1 MKRTSLQGA
10 LTAYLLS
17 LEERAYSPE
26 TLKTRNL
33 TLSRFLHFLAMRG
46 VPRGQA
52 GALSDIRRVSE
63 ADIAAYVFRLARKKT
78 RFGRPSTPRTQGE
91 SLSVIRHFFGF
102 LVKTRVIFQDPARD
116 FDLPRVVHQLPRHV
130 PNSLQT
136 QRLMDAP
143 NSETPLGRRD
153 RAILELLYGSGLRA
167 GELRRLDL
175 THLDLEKGIVFVSR
189 GKGAKDRMTPLSV
202 RSIASLALYLLEARP
217 LLAKKPRELALFLS
231 LQGTRMGKSTLQERL
246 KVHARAARLSSL
258 TTLHSLRH
266 ACATHL
272 LQGGASIRH
281 IQAILGHRHLQSTAI
296 YTRVNTKDLAKVL
309 ERAHPSERRFA
320 RQARRKVRAMTPPS
334 RIA

>member
-1 MKRTSLQGA
+1 MRRTSLQGA

-33 TLSRFLHFLAMRG
+33 TLSRFLHFLVMRG
-46 VPRGQA
+46 V
-52 GALSDIRRVSE
+52 SDIRRVSE
-63 ADIAAYVFRLARKKT
+63 ADIAAYLFRLARKKT
-78 RFGRPSTPRTQGE
+78 RFGRPSSPLTQRE
-91 SLSVIRHFFGF
+91 SLNVTRHFFGF
-102 LVKTRVIFQDPARD
+102 LVKTRVIFQDPTRD
-116 FDLPRVVHQLPRHV
+116 FDSPRVHQLPRHV
-130 PNSLQT
+130 PNSLQP

-153 RAILELLYGSGLRA
+153 RAIFELLYGSGLRA

-175 THLDLEKGIVFVSR
+175 THLDLEKGVVFVSR
-189 GKGAKDRMTPLSV
+189 GKGAKDRMTPLSI
-202 RSIASLALYLLEARP
+202 RSIASLALYLLEVRP
-217 LLAKKPRELALFLS
+217 VLAKKPRELALFLS
-231 LQGTRMGKSTLQERL
+231 EKGTRMGKTTLQERL
-246 KVHARAARLSSL
+246 KVHARAARVSSR

-320 RQARRKVRAMTPPS
+320 RQARRKVRPMTTPS
-334 RIA
+334 RTA